1 MRIAHNLKLEL
12 TQKLIMTPELQQAIN
27 LLQLSALEL
36 QDFLQEEL
44 LNNPVLEMEEANGE
58 SEDTGKKTEEARQAV
73 VRERDSI
80 DWDQYFRDQDLEPVS
95 RFSQRG
101 TEEAPSYD
109 SYLSRD
115 PSLQE
120 YLLLQLGLC
129 RLTLTQKRIG
139 EFLIGNID
147 HNGYLKGNIR
157 EFAGLLGV
165 DEQDVADLLSV
176 IQKFEPAGV
185 GARNLSECLLL
196 QLAERTFVH
205 PLAEVIIRHHLT
217 DVAENRFKK
226 IASGLGVEASEVQAA
241 VDFIRVLDPKP
252 GRLVGGMNDV
262 RYIVPDV
269 VLEKVADDYVVLV
282 NELSVPRLTINAYYR
297 SILAREGESVT
308 NSFIKG
314 KLDSALWLLRSIEQR
329 RLTLY
334 RVTETI
340 ACMQRGFL
348 DSGIKHL
355 KPMTLR
361 HVAEAVGVHESTV
374 SRATANKFVQTPR
387 GLYPLKFFFASGV
400 EDQSGEA
407 ISSESIKS
415 HLREQIEAENVYR
428 PLSDQKLTELLRK
441 RGIVVSRRT
450 VAKYREE
457 LAIPSSNKR
466 KRH

>member
-1 MRIAHNLKLEL
+1 MRITYNLKLEQ

-27 LLQLSALEL
+27 LLQLSSLEL

-44 LNNPVLEMEEANGE
+44 LNNPVLEIEETGAEAEDADKKEGE
-58 SEDTGKKTEEARQAV
+58 PPEAASD
-73 VRERDSI
+73 RDSI
-80 DWDQYFRDQDLEPVS
+80 DWDQYFRDQDIEPLP
-95 RFSQRG
+95 RFNQSNA
-101 TEEAPSYD
+101 EETPSFD

-120 YLLLQLGLC
+120 YLLMQLGLC
-129 RLTLTQKRIG
+129 RLSVTQKRIG

-147 HNGYLKGNIR
+147 HNGYLNGSVA
-157 EFAGLLGV
+157 EFASLLGV
-165 DEQDVADLLSV
+165 EERDVTEVLSV
-176 IQKFEPAGV
+176 IHKFDPSGV
-185 GARNLSECLLL
+185 GARDLRECLLL
-196 QLAERTFVH
+196 QLAERTTVH
-205 PLAEVIIRHHLT
+205 PLAEVIIRRHLP

-226 IASGLGVEASEVQAA
+226 IASELGVEPAEVQAA
-241 VDFIRVLDPKP
+241 VDFIRILDPKP
-252 GRLVGGMNDV
+252 GRLVGGASDV

-269 VLEKVADDYVVLV
+269 VVEKVADDYVVLV

-297 SILAREGESVT
+297 SILGREGESVT
-308 NSFIKG
+308 SSFIKS

-340 ACMQRGFL
+340 VRMQRGFL
-348 DSGIKHL
+348 DGGIKLL

-361 HVAEAVGVHESTV
+361 HVAEELGVHESTV

-387 GLYPLKFFFASGV
+387 GIYPLKFFFASGV

-407 ISSESIKS
+407 ISSASVKS
-415 HLREQIEAENVYR
+415 HLRELIDSENVYR
-428 PLSDQKLTELLRK
+428 PLSDQKLAELLRL

-457 LAIPSSNKR
+457 MAIPPSSKR